1 MPSQWQHTTI
11 IIHKASKNARLFLA
25 CIQSL
30 VQVTQFP
37 GRHRSLTPTSRQ
49 AGHRPLDPNIP
60 RPQVVIHIHIHT
72 NLFPPTLTHTPTSS
86 PRSPS
91 TPFPHHDES
100 SAPQVYL
107 PAEKSHHPVL
117 ALIGSPWFL
126 PCQCYSKASIRSVPL
141 GRPHHGYVRTLR
153 CLVSTTSFAS
163 QHALLTPLLLDPCSG
178 PLLRRLRQ
186 TTPGT
191 CGHPTCF
198 SVLLKPS

>member
-1 MPSQWQHTTI
+1 MPDSFLHV
-11 IIHKASKNARLFLA
+11 SSRLF
-25 CIQSL
+25 QSHIF
-30 VQVTQFP
+30 QVVAN
-37 GRHRSLTPTSRQ
+37 SLTPTSRQ

-72 NLFPPTLTHTPTSS
+72 NLFPPTLTHTPTSF

-117 ALIGSPWFL
+117 ALIGSPWSL

-141 GRPHHGYVRTLR
+141 GRPHAWVRTYATLPR
-153 CLVSTTSFAS
+153 VNDVIRIAACTTNSVA
-163 QHALLTPLLLDPCSG
+163 
-178 PLLRRLRQ
+178 
-186 TTPGT
+186 PGSL
-191 CGHPTCF
+191 F
-198 SVLLKPS
+198 WSIA